1 MSKDGNSFVQ
11 VTLDADVP
19 ITVGQV
25 HTITINVEQ
34 APTEIDLATV
44 TESQLTVSGKTT
56 IKGDGTTSKNLQIT
70 VEADAE
76 VTLENKINETENNE

>member
-1 MSKDGNSFVQ
+1 MYPLRS
-11 VTLDADVP
+11 DVP

-34 APTEIDLATV
+34 APTEIDLVTV

-76 VTLENKINETENNE
+76 VTLENV